1 MGRTVSPYSWQI
13 ERLRE
18 RFRRFRRA
26 LRREDQKLFDDL
38 MLFAKLHVQ
47 AGVMAASPNPA
58 DTVFLSI
65 MIEQQRLLLRHTVEM
80 ERQRLEIA
88 ALRSA
93 LSEARQ
99 LQGHPVSPAEE

>member
-26 LRREDQKLFDDL
+26 LRREDQKLFDEL
-38 MLFAKLHVQ
+38 MLYAKLHVQ

-65 MIEQQRLLLRHTVEM
+65 MIEQQRLLLRHTVEL
-80 ERQRLEIA
+80 ERQRSEIALLRSEVA
-88 ALRSA
+88 ALRSPC
-93 LSEARQ
+93 RI
-99 LQGHPVSPAEE
+99 